1 MQGDAWVK
9 KGIIVALLAA
19 VFLVGTQNGS
29 MEKVLANENVQQV
42 VEWVNNLGRK
52 PEDPAYLTLNY
63 RMRRIYFSLTAGSKK
78 NPVVFFGD
86 RITFGTDWQRL
97 FPESPVVNRGISGD
111 TTLGLLNR
119 QDEIIALRPKQIFL
133 MIGTND
139 LCFGR
144 PVDKVVEN
152 YNRILA
158 RFHEELPGTPVYV
171 QSILPFNDQ
180 MFPSNG
186 LRKNQNI
193 RELNKA
199 IQPIAHQYGYQYLD
213 LTGAFTGS
221 DGRLLPQYTYD
232 GLHLNDDAYLVWR
245 RQIDSYVAKNR

>member
-1 MQGDAWVK
+1 MR
-9 KGIIVALLAA
+9 KGILMAA
-19 VFLVGTQNGS
+19 VVAVCLAGVLNGS
-29 MEKVLANENVQQV
+29 LERVLANEKVAQV

-63 RMRRIYFSLTAGSKK
+63 RMRRMYFSLTDNRQK

-86 RITFGTDWQRL
+86 SITFGADWQRL
-97 FPESPVVNRGISGD
+97 FPEANVVNRGISGD

-144 PVDKVVEN
+144 SIDNVVEN
-152 YNRILA
+152 YSRILA
-158 RFHEELPGTPVYV
+158 RFQTELPGTPVYV

-186 LRKNQNI
+186 LRKNHNI
-193 RELNKA
+193 RALNKA
-199 IQPIAHQYGYQYLD
+199 IKPLAQKYGYEYLD
-213 LTGAFTGS
+213 LSGSFTGK

-232 GLHLNDDAYLVWR
+232 GLHLNDDAYIVWR
-245 RQIDSYVAKNR
+245 RQIDAYVAKISPRK

>member
-1 MQGDAWVK
+1 MK
-9 KGIIVALLAA
+9 KGIVILVLAA
-19 VFLVGTQNGS
+19 VLGIGAQNGTLDR
-29 MEKVLANENVQQV
+29 VLANGKVQHM

-63 RMRRIYFSLTAGSKK
+63 RMRRMYFALTAGSKK

-86 RITFGTDWQRL
+86 SITFGTDWQRL
-97 FPESPVVNRGISGD
+97 FPEIPVVNRGISGD

-119 QDEIIALRPKQIFL
+119 QQEIIELRPRQIFL

-144 PVDKVVEN
+144 PIDQVVAN
-152 YNRILA
+152 YERTLA
-158 RFHEELPGTPVYV
+158 RFQAELPGTPVYV

-186 LRKNQNI
+186 LRKNHNI
-193 RELNKA
+193 RELNRA
-199 IQPIAHQYGYQYLD
+199 IKPLARKYGYEYLD
-213 LTGAFTGS
+213 LSGAFTGR

-245 RQIDSYVAKNR
+245 QQIDAYVAKMTVKK

>member
-1 MQGDAWVK
+1 MRKRLIAGVLVLVCLAGLQGTS
-9 KGIIVALLAA
+9 I
-19 VFLVGTQNGS
+19 
-29 MEKVLANENVQQV
+29 EKVLANDKVQHV

-63 RMRRIYFSLTAGSKK
+63 RMRRMYFSMTAGSKK

-86 RITFGTDWQRL
+86 SITFGANWERL

-119 QDEIIALRPKQIFL
+119 QSEIIALRPKQIFL

-139 LCFGR
+139 LCFER
-144 PVDKVVEN
+144 PIDKVVEN
-152 YNRILA
+152 YDRILA
-158 RFHEELPGTPVYV
+158 RFQTELPGTPVYV

-193 RELNKA
+193 QELNKA
-199 IQPIAHQYGYQYLD
+199 IKPLAQKYGYEYLD
-213 LTGAFTGS
+213 LSGAFTGK
-221 DGRLLPQYTYD
+221 DGRLLSQYTYD
-232 GLHLNDDAYLVWR
+232 GLHLNDDAYQVWR
-245 RQIDSYVAKNR
+245 RLIDSYVAKRSAAK

>member
-1 MQGDAWVK
+1 VR
-9 KGIIVALLAA
+9 KGIIMGLLVAICLLGAQDD
-19 VFLVGTQNGS
+19 FL
-29 MEKVLANENVQQV
+29 EKVLANEKVQHV
-42 VEWVNNLGRK
+42 VEWVNTLGRQ

-63 RMRRIYFSLTAGSKK
+63 RMRRMYFSLTAGSTK

-86 RITFGTDWQRL
+86 SITFGADWERL

-111 TTLGLLNR
+111 TTSGLLNR
-119 QDEIIALRPKQIFL
+119 QNEIIALRPKQIFL

-144 PVDKVVEN
+144 PVDQVVEN
-152 YNRILA
+152 YSKILA
-158 RFHEELPGTPVYV
+158 RFQAELPGTPVYV

-193 RELNKA
+193 RALNKA
-199 IQPIAHQYGYQYLD
+199 IKPLAQKFGYEYLD
-213 LTGAFTGS
+213 LSGAFTGK
-221 DGRLLPQYTYD
+221 DGRLLQQYTYD
-232 GLHLNDDAYLVWR
+232 GLHLNDDAYQVWR
-245 RQIDSYVAKNR
+245 RLIDSYVVKDVVRK

>member
-1 MQGDAWVK
+1 MR
-9 KGIIVALLAA
+9 KGIVITV
-19 VFLVGTQNGS
+19 LVVICLMGSQNGS
-29 MEKVLANENVQQV
+29 LERVLANEKVLHV

-63 RMRRIYFSLTAGSKK
+63 RMRKLYFSLTAGSKK

-86 RITFGTDWQRL
+86 SITFGADWERL
-97 FPESPVVNRGISGD
+97 FPEAPVVNRGISGD

-119 QDEIIALRPKQIFL
+119 QDEIIALRPRQIFL

-144 PVDKVVEN
+144 PIDNVVEN

-158 RFHEELPGTPVYV
+158 RFQAELPETQVYV

-186 LRKNQNI
+186 LRKNHNI
-193 RELNKA
+193 RALNKA
-199 IQPIAHQYGYQYLD
+199 IKPLAQKYGYEYLD
-213 LTGAFTGS
+213 LSGAFTGS
-221 DGRLLPQYTYD
+221 DGSLLPQYTYD

-245 RQIDSYVAKNR
+245 RQIDAYVANTSRRK

>member
-1 MQGDAWVK
+1 VK
-9 KGIIVALLAA
+9 KKIIIALL
-19 VFLVGTQNGS
+19 VTVCLVGMKNGLL
-29 MEKVLANENVQQV
+29 ERVLANDEVQHV
-42 VEWVNNLGRK
+42 VEWVNNLGRN
-52 PEDPAYLTLNY
+52 PADPAYLTLNY
-63 RMRRIYFSLTAGSKK
+63 RIRRMYFSLTAGSTK

-86 RITFGTDWQRL
+86 SITFGADWQRL
-97 FPESPVVNRGISGD
+97 FPEAPVVNRGISGD

-144 PVDKVVEN
+144 SIDKVVDN
-152 YNRILA
+152 YSRILA
-158 RFHEELPGTPVYV
+158 RFQAELPGTPVYV

-193 RELNKA
+193 REINKA
-199 IQPIAHQYGYQYLD
+199 IKPLAQKYGYVYLD
-213 LTGAFTGS
+213 LSGAFTGQ
-221 DGRLLPQYTYD
+221 DGRLSPQYTYD
-232 GLHLNDDAYLVWR
+232 GLHLNDDAYQVWR
-245 RQIDSYVAKNR
+245 HLINSLVAKVPVRK

>member
-1 MQGDAWVK
+1 MK
-9 KGIIVALLAA
+9 KAITGTL
-19 VFLVGTQNGS
+19 LVGLFLIGVQGMS
-29 MEKVLANENVQQV
+29 VEKVLANPRIQQV
-42 VEWVNNLGRK
+42 VEWVNNWGRK

-63 RMRRIYFSLTAGSKK
+63 RLRRMYFSLTAEHKK

-86 RITFGTDWQRL
+86 SITFGADWQRL
-97 FPESPVVNRGISGD
+97 FPDSPVVNRGISGD

-119 QDEIIALRPKQIFL
+119 QEEIIALRPKQIFL

-144 PVDKVVEN
+144 PIEKVAEN
-152 YNRILA
+152 YERILD
-158 RFHEELPGTPVYV
+158 RFRSELPGTPVYV

-193 RELNKA
+193 RELNRLIRPLAKK
-199 IQPIAHQYGYQYLD
+199 YGYPFID
-213 LTGAFTGS
+213 LSGAFSGE
-221 DGRLLPQYTYD
+221 DGRLPAQYTYD
-232 GLHLNDDAYLVWR
+232 GLHLNDDAYWVWQR
-245 RQIDSYVAKNR
+245 MIDTHVMRKASAL

>member
-1 MQGDAWVK
+1 MK
-9 KGIIVALLAA
+9 KGIVVALLVA
-19 VFLVGTQNGS
+19 FCLVGAQNGTLDR
-29 MEKVLANENVQQV
+29 VLANEKVAHV

-52 PEDPAYLTLNY
+52 AEDPAYLTLNY
-63 RMRRIYFSLTAGSKK
+63 RMRRMYFALTTGSKQ

-86 RITFGTDWQRL
+86 SITFGADWQRL
-97 FPESPVVNRGISGD
+97 FPEAPVVNRGISGD

-119 QDEIIALRPKQIFL
+119 QNEVIALHPRQIFL

-144 PVDKVVEN
+144 PVEQVVAN
-152 YNRILA
+152 YDRILA
-158 RFHEELPGTPVYV
+158 RFHAELPGTPVYV
-171 QSILPFNDQ
+171 QSVLPFNDQ

-186 LRKNQNI
+186 LRKNRII
-193 RELNKA
+193 RDLNQA
-199 IQPIAHQYGYQYLD
+199 IKPLAQKYGYEYLD
-213 LTGAFTGS
+213 LSGAFTGS

-245 RQIDSYVAKNR
+245 RLIDSYVAKAPLRK

>member
-1 MQGDAWVK
+1 MR
-9 KGIIVALLAA
+9 KGIIMGLLVAICLLGAQDD
-19 VFLVGTQNGS
+19 FL
-29 MEKVLANENVQQV
+29 EKVLANEKVQHV
-42 VEWVNNLGRK
+42 VEWVNTLGRQ

-63 RMRRIYFSLTAGSKK
+63 RMRRMYFSLTAGSTK

-86 RITFGTDWQRL
+86 SITFGADWERL

-111 TTLGLLNR
+111 TTSGLLNR
-119 QDEIIALRPKQIFL
+119 QNEIIALRPKQIFL

-144 PVDKVVEN
+144 PVDQVVEN
-152 YNRILA
+152 YSKILA
-158 RFHEELPGTPVYV
+158 RFQAELPGTPVYV

-193 RELNKA
+193 RALNKA
-199 IQPIAHQYGYQYLD
+199 IKPLAQKFGYEYLD
-213 LTGAFTGS
+213 LSGAFTGK
-221 DGRLLPQYTYD
+221 DGRLLQQYTYD
-232 GLHLNDDAYLVWR
+232 GLHLNDDAYQVWR
-245 RQIDSYVAKNR
+245 RLIDSYVVKDVVRK

>member
-1 MQGDAWVK
+1 MR
-9 KGIIVALLAA
+9 KGIIMGLLVAICLLGAQDD
-19 VFLVGTQNGS
+19 FL
-29 MEKVLANENVQQV
+29 EKVLANEKVQHV
-42 VEWVNNLGRK
+42 VEWVNTLGRQ

-63 RMRRIYFSLTAGSKK
+63 RMRRMYFSLTAGSTK

-86 RITFGTDWQRL
+86 SITFGADWERL

-111 TTLGLLNR
+111 TTSGLLNR
-119 QDEIIALRPKQIFL
+119 QNEIIALRPKQIFL

-144 PVDKVVEN
+144 PVDQVIEN
-152 YNRILA
+152 YSKILA
-158 RFHEELPGTPVYV
+158 RFQAELPGTPVYV

-193 RELNKA
+193 RALNKA
-199 IQPIAHQYGYQYLD
+199 IKPLAQKFGYEYLD
-213 LTGAFTGS
+213 LSGAFTGK
-221 DGRLLPQYTYD
+221 DGRLLQQYTYD
-232 GLHLNDDAYLVWR
+232 GLHLNDDAYQVWR
-245 RQIDSYVAKNR
+245 RLIDSYVVKDVVRK

>member
-86 RITFGTDWQRL
+86 NKSARRENVRL
-97 FPESPVVNRGISGD
+97 FYHF
-111 TTLGLLNR
+111 
-119 QDEIIALRPKQIFL
+119 Q
-133 MIGTND
+133 
-139 LCFGR
+139 
-144 PVDKVVEN
+144 
-152 YNRILA
+152 
-158 RFHEELPGTPVYV
+158 
-171 QSILPFNDQ
+171 
-180 MFPSNG
+180 
-186 LRKNQNI
+186 
-193 RELNKA
+193 
-199 IQPIAHQYGYQYLD
+199 
-213 LTGAFTGS
+213 
-221 DGRLLPQYTYD
+221 
-232 GLHLNDDAYLVWR
+232 
-245 RQIDSYVAKNR
+245 

>member
-1 MQGDAWVK
+1 MRKAY
-9 KGIIVALLAA
+9 IVAALVA
-19 VFLVGTQNGS
+19 VILVGVQNGS
-29 MEKVLANENVQQV
+29 VERVLANEKVQHV
-42 VEWVNNLGRK
+42 VEWVNNIGRK
-52 PEDPAYLTLNY
+52 PQDPAYLTLNY
-63 RMRRIYFSLTAGSKK
+63 RMRRMYFSLTSGSTK

-86 RITFGTDWQRL
+86 SITFGANWQRL

-152 YNRILA
+152 FDRLLS
-158 RFHEELPGTPVYV
+158 RFHKELPGTPVYV

-186 LRKNQNI
+186 FRKNQNI
-193 RELNKA
+193 RDLNKA
-199 IQPIAHQYGYQYLD
+199 IKPLAARYGYEYLD
-213 LTGAFTGS
+213 LSGAFSGP

-245 RQIDSYVAKNR
+245 RLIDSYVAKGTGRK

>member
-1 MQGDAWVK
+1 MR
-9 KGIIVALLAA
+9 KGIIMGLLVAICLLGAQDD
-19 VFLVGTQNGS
+19 FL
-29 MEKVLANENVQQV
+29 EKVLANEKVQHV
-42 VEWVNNLGRK
+42 VEWVNTLGRQ

-63 RMRRIYFSLTAGSKK
+63 RMRRMYFSLTAGSTK

-86 RITFGTDWQRL
+86 SITFGADWERL

-111 TTLGLLNR
+111 TTSGLLNR
-119 QDEIIALRPKQIFL
+119 QNEIIALRPKQIFL

-144 PVDKVVEN
+144 PVDQVIEN
-152 YNRILA
+152 YSKILA
-158 RFHEELPGTPVYV
+158 RFQAELPGTPVYV

-193 RELNKA
+193 RALNKA
-199 IQPIAHQYGYQYLD
+199 IKPLAQKYGYEYLD
-213 LTGAFTGS
+213 LSGAFTGK

-232 GLHLNDDAYLVWR
+232 GLHLNDDAYQVWR
-245 RQIDSYVAKNR
+245 RLIDSYVVKDVVRK

>member
-1 MQGDAWVK
+1 VK
-9 KGIIVALLAA
+9 KGIIITAVVAMCLLGA
-19 VFLVGTQNGS
+19 QNGFL
-29 MEKVLANENVQQV
+29 ERVLANEEVQYV
-42 VEWVNNLGRK
+42 VEWVNTLGRK
-52 PEDPAYLTLNY
+52 EGDPAYLTLNY
-63 RMRRIYFSLTAGSKK
+63 RLRRMYFSLTADRTK

-86 RITFGTDWQRL
+86 SITFGADWQRL

-139 LCFGR
+139 LCFER
-144 PVDKVVEN
+144 PIEKIVEN

-158 RFHEELPGTPVYV
+158 RFKAELPGTPVYV

-180 MFPSNG
+180 MFPANG
-186 LRKNQNI
+186 LRKNHNI
-193 RELNKA
+193 RELNVA
-199 IQPIAHQYGYQYLD
+199 IKQLTPKYGYEYLD
-213 LTGAFTGS
+213 LSGAFTGQ

-245 RQIDSYVAKNR
+245 RQIDSYVSKASVRK

>member
-1 MQGDAWVK
+1 MR
-9 KGIIVALLAA
+9 KGIIMGLLVAICLLGAQDD
-19 VFLVGTQNGS
+19 FL
-29 MEKVLANENVQQV
+29 EKVLANEKIQQV
-42 VEWVNNLGRK
+42 VEWVNTLGRQ

-63 RMRRIYFSLTAGSKK
+63 RMRRIYFSLTAGSTK

-86 RITFGTDWQRL
+86 SITFGADWERL

-111 TTLGLLNR
+111 TTSGLLNR
-119 QDEIIALRPKQIFL
+119 QNEIIALRPKQIFL

-144 PVDKVVEN
+144 PVDQVIEN
-152 YNRILA
+152 YSKILA
-158 RFHEELPGTPVYV
+158 RFQAELPGTPVYV

-193 RELNKA
+193 RALNKA
-199 IQPIAHQYGYQYLD
+199 IKPLAQKYGYEYLD
-213 LTGAFTGS
+213 LSGAFTGK

-232 GLHLNDDAYLVWR
+232 GLHLNDDAYQVWR
-245 RQIDSYVAKNR
+245 RLIDSYVVKDVVRK